1 MASTK
6 VTDQT
11 RSAVSAQSITASTTT
26 TFTNLTRCI
35 YVGTAGNLGVKF
47 SASDSVV
54 TLTSVANGYHPLQV
68 EVVTNLTTA
77 GDVVALF

>member
-11 RSAVSAQSITASTTT
+11 RSAVSAQSITPSTTT
-26 TFTNLTRCI
+26 TF